1 MYHVVDHMFSMCID
15 QKTKRHLGWTV
26 LNSLSVVLTIDNYC
40 GRIDNLVVSIPGEYK
55 DLTVVTR

>member
-1 MYHVVDHMFSMCID
+1 MCID
-15 QKTKRHLGWTV
+15 QKTKRYLGWTV